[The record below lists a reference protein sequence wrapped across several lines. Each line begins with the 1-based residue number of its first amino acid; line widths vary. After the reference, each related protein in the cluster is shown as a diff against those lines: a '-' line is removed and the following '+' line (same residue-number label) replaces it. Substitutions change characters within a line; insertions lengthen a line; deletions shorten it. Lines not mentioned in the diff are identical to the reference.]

1 MALNEQ
7 LKKSANRA
15 QVLMLPF
22 PVVPSLSAQIENEIL
37 KRNGAAQYD
46 ALMRQFFDA
55 VQNILKINSK
65 WPQILE
71 WEQVLNKTTESTA
84 NILTLQTRI
93 TEVNTII
100 AALGTSS
107 SGIEVSFR
115 ALSASVAN
123 LTAAINAI
131 IVLPAPYQ
139 AFPVAASTWTWN
151 HSYGFRMAGVQAFD
165 ASWNLMISDIQEVT
179 VNQIVA
185 THLYNATGYLMA
197 R

>member
-1 MALNEQ
+1 MAENAQ
-7 LKKSANRA
+7 LKKMGSR
-15 QVLMLPF
+15 QEVLTLPF
-22 PVVPSLSAQIENEIL
+22 PVVPSLSAQTENEIL
-37 KRNGAAQYD
+37 KRNGAVKYD

-55 VQNILKINSK
+55 VQNILKVNSK
-65 WPQILE
+65 WPQLVE
-71 WEQVLNKTTESTA
+71 WELVLNRTSTATA
-84 NILTLQTRI
+84 NILTLQTSVSEI
-93 TEVNTII
+93 NAII

-139 AFPVAASTWTWN
+139 SFPVAASTWTWN
-151 HSYGFRMAGVQAFD
+151 HGSGFRMAGVQAFD
-165 ASWNLMISDIQEVT
+165 ASWNLMVSDIQETT